1 MSAPK
6 QYLPVLFVIVSLGIL
21 LNFTQCTKQTEWT
34 DPQSLEEVQ
43 AIAKKLG
50 LHCRSDRADG
60 GMGFRL
66 LVSEAPLSLERA
78 NLLRFGGREESAK
91 GRANWLGVVAVYQ
104 TWNFETDL
112 VVPWGKLFLYGDPP
126 LIEKLTGQKIGQ
138 G

>member
-1 MSAPK
+1 MSVPK
-6 QYLPVLFVIVSLGIL
+6 QYLPVLIVIVSLGLL
-21 LNFTQCTKQTEWT
+21 LNFTQRSRQTDWT

-60 GMGFRL
+60 GIGFRL

-91 GRANWLGVVAVYQ
+91 GRANWLRVVAVYQ

-112 VVPWGKLFLYGDPP
+112 VMPWGKLFLYGDPP

>member
-60 GMGFRL
+60 GPGFRL
-66 LVSEAPLSLERA
+66 LVSEAPLSIERA
-78 NLLRFGGREESAK
+78 NLLCFGGREESAK
-91 GRANWLGVVAVYQ
+91 GTATWLGAVAVYQ
-104 TWNFETDL
+104 SWNFETDL
-112 VVPWGKLFLYGDPP
+112 VVPWGKLFLYGDPL

-138 G
+138 